1 MEDKS
6 SKQQPHT
13 PDQPHMK
20 SSLPPAIAVPK
31 KIQLKIA
38 GYEICPIPTG
48 VFGLD
53 GGAMFGT
60 VPKVLWEKSNPPD
73 EKNRIP
79 MEARALLLKSKD
91 RNILIDCGN
100 GSDFVAK
107 YGEKLGTK
115 FAEMY
120 GLDSNGPSLL
130 KSLASHHITPD
141 QITDVIITHFHF
153 DHAGGGTCEANGKL
167 VPTFSKARY
176 HVQKANLETARKPN
190 LREKAS
196 YYAANFE
203 PLEMA
208 GSLNI
213 LDGDTQNLLPGIS
226 TMVSHGHTQGQQIV
240 KIADDNSSLL
250 YCADV
255 VPTSSHV
262 RLAWV
267 MGYDLEPLRLIEE
280 KIRFLGMAAD
290 QKTYLY
296 FEHDPYCD
304 AASIARNGQDFALQ
318 ERFLL

>member
-1 MEDKS
+1 
-6 SKQQPHT
+6 
-13 PDQPHMK
+13 
-20 SSLPPAIAVPK
+20 
-31 KIQLKIA
+31 
-38 GYEICPIPTG
+38 
-48 VFGLD
+48 
-53 GGAMFGT
+53 MFGT

-100 GSDFVAK
+100 GGDFVAK
-107 YGEKLGTK
+107 YGDKLGSK

-130 KSLASHHITPD
+130 KSLASHHISPE

-153 DHAGGGTCEANGKL
+153 DHAGGGTCETNGVL
-167 VPTFSKARY
+167 APTFMNARY

-190 LREKAS
+190 LRERAS

-203 PLEMA
+203 PLEKA
-208 GSLNI
+208 GVLNI
-213 LDGDTQNLLPGIS
+213 IDGDTDQLLPGIS
-226 TMVSHGHTQGQQIV
+226 TLVSHGHTQGQQMV
-240 KIADDNSSLL
+240 KIADSSASLM

-255 VPTSSHV
+255 VPTSSHI

-290 QKTYLY
+290 QNTYLY

-304 AASIARNGQDFALQ
+304 AASVTRNGQDFALK